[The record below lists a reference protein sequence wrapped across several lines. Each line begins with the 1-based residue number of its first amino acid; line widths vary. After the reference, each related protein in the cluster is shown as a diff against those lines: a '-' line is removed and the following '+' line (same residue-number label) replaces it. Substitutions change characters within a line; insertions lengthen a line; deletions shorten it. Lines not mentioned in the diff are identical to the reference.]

1 MITCTPRGI
10 CSTDY
15 VLRFDKREAHVTF
28 RSLSEQGAISIGED
42 EYEIHKDSILK
53 SHWRLERE
61 GQTVAQAYKPSMWK
75 EGMIVEVGGVE
86 IVLQKSGFW
95 STSIQMVLADQ
106 VVAEVRKVH
115 AFTNRATIEGRT
127 DELPF
132 EVISFAFWLVSA
144 MWKRAAAAAS
154 V

>member
-15 VLRFDKREAHVTF
+15 VLRSDEREALVTF
-28 RSLSEQGAISIGED
+28 RSLSEQGAIALGES

-53 SHWRLERE
+53 SHWRLERQ
-61 GQTVAQAYKPSMWK
+61 GKTVAEAYKPSMWK
-75 EGMIVEVGGVE
+75 EGLVVEVAGAEIGV
-86 IVLQKSGFW
+86 QKTGFW
-95 STSIQMVLADQ
+95 STSVQLVLADQ
-106 VVAEVRKVH
+106 VVAEIRKVH
-115 AFTNRATIEGRT
+115 AFTNRAVIEGRT

-132 EVISFAFWLVSA
+132 EVVCFAFWLVSA

-154 V
+154 T